1 MQEPS
6 TLPSDYAQSKPP
18 VKGFSRTSDIVGA
31 HFKKDLDAYLTLI
44 RRKIQ
49 EKVGTTQDLIQQIRR
64 NKIGDSGLVTP
75 NEFRY
80 TLIKFGVILP
90 QPLVDRIFNVFDS
103 DRSGTMDFDEFAMW
117 IMNAEFRP
125 PFEVTETPEEA
136 KVRITTARNDVLRG
150 KLNKCIS
157 LYGPVFKTM
166 KRTISFT
173 EWVSLVNRGSMPI
186 TEREAR
192 AIFLLFDPNDTGFM
206 ASAHLMQWSKTG
218 DLTPPPPSAG
228 SRNALALDDISL
240 EEAIKK
246 VAGKNLLMVEKSF
259 IHLPQNEGVRIP
271 FEEFRRC
278 LLGNGLGRN
287 ILETRQLFNA
297 LGGKGHVGTC
307 QIDELMR
314 AVSNR
319 GPENPQQMVSM
330 KKERG
335 QVANLNAADRRLR
348 EALRKCFGEFKGAC
362 IAADKSGSGYISAQ
376 DLHKQVLNICGAMS
390 FQDFR
395 YIVQNIHGTDNGG
408 RIHIHH
414 FLESYDPRNAPHQLA
429 GGLGVIH
436 DAAGKTVLNSPV
448 STLRGT
454 GSAGAMGGSKSDGNF
469 FGNASKKGLSIN
481 DDMRAVDPSGDLR
494 RIWQGV
500 LRECHRQDPDRS
512 GCVNR
517 MAFIN
522 ALELSNAGNVMPA
535 KTMAQLADK
544 YDAGFGLVNYLACFR
559 TYLTAMTSQNIAVVK
574 EAPKDLARA
583 STEVRENRAHHP
595 WEFSYKK
602 QPKHGAAPYWKD
614 ATVAPKDVNL
624 LAAPEVNVPN
634 SIDRGAHQLTA
645 QEKDALLSK
654 YNELVLKSCKKIYKD
669 MGDGGPQW
677 KELRNEMKRGQINS
691 QRGSILTTNW
701 YALCEKYNIK
711 LGIAGSNAV
720 TRAFRGLGNQDV
732 IKYNDLVRV
741 CTLVGSTP

>member
-1 MQEPS
+1 MTQPAPEY
-6 TLPSDYAQSKPP
+6 TASKSP

-64 NKIGDSGLVTP
+64 NKIGESGLVTP

-90 QPLVDRIFNVFDS
+90 QSLVDRIFNVFDS

-125 PFEVTETPEEA
+125 PFEVTDSPAETKQRE
-136 KVRITTARNDVLRG
+136 TNTRNAALRE
-150 KLNKCIS
+150 KLNKCIAM
-157 LYGPVFKTM
+157 YGPVFKTM
-166 KRTISFT
+166 KRTVSFT

-192 AIFLLFDPNDTGFM
+192 AIFLLFDPNDTGFVV
-206 ASAHLMQWSKTG
+206 SAHLMQWSRTG
-218 DLTPPPPSAG
+218 DLTPPPPSAN
-228 SRNALALDDISL
+228 SRSALSIDDIPLSD
-240 EEAIKK
+240 AIKK

-287 ILETRQLFNA
+287 IMEARQLFNA
-297 LGGKGHVGTC
+297 LGGKIGTGS
-307 QIDELMR
+307 IDELMK

-319 GPENPQQMVSM
+319 GPENPVELISR
-330 KKERG
+330 KKERN
-335 QVANLNAADRRLR
+335 QVANLSAADRRLR
-348 EALRKCFGEFKGAC
+348 EALRKCFGEFKASC
-362 IAADKSGSGYISAQ
+362 VAVDRSGSGFISAQ
-376 DLHKQVLNICGAMS
+376 DLHNQVLKVVGAMS

-395 YIVQNIHGTDNGG
+395 YIVQNIHGADNGG
-408 RIHIHH
+408 RIHLHH

-429 GGLGVIH
+429 GGLGVIN
-436 DAAGKTVLNSPV
+436 DAASRTLLNSPIN
-448 STLRGT
+448 TLR
-454 GSAGAMGGSKSDGNF
+454 SSGAESLLGGSKSDGNF
-469 FGNASKKGLSIN
+469 FGDSKNATNKGFSIN

-517 MAFIN
+517 LAFIN
-522 ALELSNAGNVMPA
+522 ALELSNTNRAMSP
-535 KTMAQLADK
+535 KTMSGLADK

-559 TYLTAMTSQNIAVVK
+559 TYLTAMTAQNVAVVK
-574 EAPKDLARA
+574 ESPKDLARV
-583 STEVRENRAHHP
+583 STEVREKNAHHP
-595 WEFSYKK
+595 WEFNYVKK
-602 QPKHGAAPYWKD
+602 QKHGANPYWKD
-614 ATVAPKDVNL
+614 ATQAPKDVNAI
-624 LAAPEVNVPN
+624 AATEVNVP
-634 SIDRGAHQLTA
+634 SAIDRGAHQLSEA
-645 QEKDALLSK
+645 EKQALLSH
-654 YNELVLKSCKKIYKD
+654 YDQRVLSACAKIYRD
-669 MGDGGPQW
+669 MGHGGPQW
-677 KELRNEMKRGQINS
+677 KELRNEMKKAQINS
-691 QRGSILTTNW
+691 QRGCILTTKW
-701 YALCEKYNIK
+701 YAFAEKYNIK
-711 LGIAGSNAV
+711 LGIAASNAV

-741 CTLVGSTP
+741 CTLVESS